1 MSCGGGGSTAG
12 LSSPGLRMDGGG
24 VLGSRSGETTK
35 EQGERFAGVL
45 VVLLR
50 TRGESGGLYPEL
62 STAVARWR
70 PRALCCCVARRGGH
84 SARDSSGWEL
94 RRRWPGD
101 GLERWQQRR
110 FAGGERE
117 QRGRLE
123 VEERTSL
130 QFPKF

>member
-1 MSCGGGGSTAG
+1 MLVCVKDRALGCCNEPST
-12 LSSPGLRMDGGG
+12 
-24 VLGSRSGETTK
+24 E
-35 EQGERFAGVL
+35 
-45 VVLLR
+45 
-50 TRGESGGLYPEL
+50 
-62 STAVARWR
+62 AVRWR
-70 PRALCCCVARRGGH
+70 PAVVCCCVARRGGH
-84 SARDSSGWEL
+84 SARDRSGWEL

-101 GLERWQQRR
+101 DLERWQQRR